1 MVLREAQARIL
12 MLETGCNSS
21 KYQKGFTLIEILVV
35 LIIIGISTTLITLNF
50 STLKSIDS
58 QINSFEKSVNFLTEE
73 SIVTGNIIAW
83 HLSSNKQFANY
94 IFDNENLENEDLV
107 AWITMVFHHVPMA
120 EDCPVMPAKLDE
132 IILKPRNF
140 FDRNPAINLPD

>member
-1 MVLREAQARIL
+1 

-83 HLSSNKQFANY
+83 HLSSNSQFANY
-94 IFDNENLENEDLV
+94 VFDNESVSYTHL
-107 AWITMVFHHVPMA
+107 T
-120 EDCPVMPAKLDE
+120 
-132 IILKPRNF
+132 
-140 FDRNPAINLPD
+140 LPTKRIV

>member
-1 MVLREAQARIL
+1 

-21 KYQKGFTLIEILVV
+21 KYQKGFTLVEILVV

-94 IFDNENLENEDLV
+94 IFDNENQELDY
-107 AWITMVFHHVPMA
+107 VF
-120 EDCPVMPAKLDE
+120 D
-132 IILKPRNF
+132 N
-140 FDRNPAINLPD
+140 